1 MTKLDR
7 AKKIISD
14 NYRDAGCGIFDCPN
28 FVGDT
33 METIY
38 DEDGLQVDIC
48 YHWAYFEVF
57 GLTEKEF
64 ADLKKFYLKLRR

>member
-1 MTKLDR
+1 
-7 AKKIISD
+7 
-14 NYRDAGCGIFDCPN
+14 
-28 FVGDT
+28 

-57 GLTEKEF
+57 GLSEAQF
-64 ADLKKFYLKLRR
+64 SDLKMFYRKLRR

>member
-7 AKKIISD
+7 AKKVVSEH
-14 NYRDAGCGIFDCPN
+14 YRDADCGIFNCPN
-28 FVGDT
+28 FAGDT
-33 METIY
+33 IETIY

-57 GLTEKEF
+57 GLTEAQF
-64 ADLKKFYLKLRR
+64 SDLKKFYRKLRR

>member
-14 NYRDAGCGIFDCPN
+14 NYQDAECGIFDCPN
-28 FVGDT
+28 FAGDP

-38 DEDGLQVDIC
+38 DEDGLQVYIC
-48 YHWAYFEVF
+48 YQWAYFEVF
-57 GLTEKEF
+57 GLTEAQF
-64 ADLKKFYLKLRR
+64 SDLKMFYRKLRR